1 MHEFFDLFV
10 IGEAEEVI
18 LEILDTYEKLKD
30 KFKTSKINKQDLLIT
45 LSAIEGV
52 YVPSLYEV
60 VYNSAGKIEEYRPKQ
75 EGIAIKIKKRF
86 IKDLNKAY
94 FPFDW
99 LIPYI
104 QIIHD
109 RATLEIMRG
118 CPNKCRFCQAKS
130 QYFPFRQRNIS
141 NVLNLAYD
149 TYKNTGYEEISLCGL
164 SVSDYSGMEELLRC
178 LVDSFKEKAISVSLP
193 SLKPKTMVG
202 EFSSLIASIKK
213 TGLTFAPEAATEKLR
228 AILNKDFDTVDFFKV
243 IEQAYLSGYQH
254 IKLYFMIGL
263 PSEEDG
269 DLDAIIDFSQRVSQ
283 TRGKV
288 AKGPAQ
294 VNISVNTLIPKPHT
308 PFQWLKMQDL
318 EGIKYKQDYLK
329 RKAKNKRLKI
339 SFHNRYL
346 SILESVLSRGD
357 RRLSRV
363 ILSAFN
369 KGARFDAWGD
379 HFVFD
384 RWQEAFKE
392 CGLDYNYYLREKSRD
407 EVLPWDFL
415 DVGISKDMLV
425 AEFDK
430 LVAR

>member
-1 MHEFFDLFV
+1 
-10 IGEAEEVI
+10 
-18 LEILDTYEKLKD
+18 
-30 KFKTSKINKQDLLIT
+30 
-45 LSAIEGV
+45 
-52 YVPSLYEV
+52 
-60 VYNSAGKIEEYRPKQ
+60 
-75 EGIAIKIKKRF
+75 
-86 IKDLNKAY
+86 
-94 FPFDW
+94 
-99 LIPYI
+99 
-104 QIIHD
+104 
-109 RATLEIMRG
+109 MRG